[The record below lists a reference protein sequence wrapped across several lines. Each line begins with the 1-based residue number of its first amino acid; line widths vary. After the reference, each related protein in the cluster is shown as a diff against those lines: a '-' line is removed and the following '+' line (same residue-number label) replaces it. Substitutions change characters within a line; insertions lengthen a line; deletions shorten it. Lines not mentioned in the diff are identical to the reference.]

1 MDLRFAII
9 LAVTVAMRSFSLSF
23 PRDIPVFDEIYYTK
37 AGADLLQGVP
47 SNLEHPFLGKLWG
60 ALGIALLG
68 DNSLGWRIPSVIF
81 SILTLLL
88 FYSLASLVYVN
99 AGLKQGEKYALF
111 ATSFLA
117 FDNIFFIHG
126 NLYLLEVPALFFG
139 LLALYLYLR
148 RSYALSSFSLA
159 LSVLSKETGA
169 SFLLVLALFGILRG
183 GRKVLKPLLYWRTL
197 IIFATVFST
206 TVVASLW
213 AYDLIYRPSNISN
226 PLQNLQYMV
235 NYQLSLKV
243 GTSADQNN
251 FAWNWVLPLPTKDL
265 PYFVSSGQPLIRWI
279 GIGNLPT
286 WTLGFWLVSIFS
298 VTGTFSQRFNN
309 TKGISSLIF
318 AWIVGTYLPYVYLSL
333 FVQRVV
339 YPFYF
344 INTVPAIAL
353 GIPYTL
359 DRLLRSNP
367 RAADLML
374 LLFAS
379 AAVLWFVYYFPIIP

>member
-1 MDLRFAII
+1 M
-9 LAVTVAMRSFSLSF
+9 
-23 PRDIPVFDEIYYTK
+23 
-37 AGADLLQGVP
+37 DLLQGVP
-47 SNLEHPFLGKLWG
+47 SNLEHPFVGKLWG

-81 SILTLLL
+81 SIFTLLL
-88 FYSLASLVYVN
+88 FYGLANLVYFGE
-99 AGLKQGEKYALF
+99 GLKQREKYALF

-139 LLALYLYLR
+139 LLALYFYLR

-169 SFLLVLALFGILRG
+169 SFLLVLALFSILRG

-213 AYDLIYRPSNISN
+213 AYDLIYRPPNISN

-243 GTSADQNN
+243 GSSADQNN
-251 FAWNWVLPLPTKDL
+251 FAWNWVLPLPVKEI
-265 PYFVSSGQPLIRWI
+265 PYFVSSGEPLIRWI
-279 GIGNLPT
+279 GIGNLPV
-286 WTLGFWLVSIFS
+286 WTFGFWLV
-298 VTGTFSQRFNN
+298 TTFAVVGAFTKRFIS
-309 TKGISSLIF
+309 TKRIASLIL
-318 AWIVGTYLPYVYLSL
+318 AWIVGTYLPYLYLSL
-333 FVQRVV
+333 FVQHVV

-353 GIPYTL
+353 GIPYVVNQVFP
-359 DRLLRSNP
+359 SNP
-367 RAADLML
+367 RACDSIL
-374 LLFAS
+374 LLFVS
-379 AAVLWFVYYFPIIP
+379 AAVLWFLYYFPVIP